1 MTMLHPGLRDSW
13 AEYEKTVG
21 AEAAEDVERF
31 KAAIYRER
39 FPHLFP
45 PPLFDGAFVA
55 ELTADAQ
62 SLLRLLYS
70 LPDRIFDGN
79 VAAWM
84 EFQGLPGDERDLLS
98 SLLSERNLL
107 VARQFA
113 RPDFLLTAEGPRLV
127 EVNVSAPL
135 GGLNTHDPYVRQF
148 RRSGY
153 HDHLLRAGFP
163 VSAPDMTSVWG
174 AALRQ
179 FARVR
184 PETGRPVLYEA
195 IANPEDINSGRT
207 AFEQLVGENGYDYAN
222 GLVQSLDVTD
232 AGVFLDGRRIHAIFT
247 MYTWKEAREFVPPAL
262 TRALADADA
271 AGLVD
276 FVAPPTYALFDHKS
290 NLELLS
296 SPEFAGFFS
305 EPERRLIRRYV
316 PETFRL
322 TAANAERVV
331 GEKDR
336 LVLKPASEYGGRG
349 ILFGDQMSPGEWAGA
364 VRAAVASGEGHVCQ
378 ERLAELWRYPG
389 PDGREYHVVLGPLV
403 FAGEYGGTLV
413 RWTDVESRN
422 LLINVRN
429 GAEAGALLS
438 A

>member
-1 MTMLHPGLRDSW
+1 MLHEGLRDSW
-13 AEYEKTVG
+13 AEYEKRVG

-31 KAAIYRER
+31 KAAIYREK

-45 PPLFDGAFVA
+45 PPIFADAFVA
-55 ELTADAQ
+55 ELTADVR
-62 SLLRLLYS
+62 SLLTLLYS
-70 LPDRIFDGN
+70 LPERIFGGD

-84 EFQGLPGDERDLLS
+84 EFQGLPDDERELLS
-98 SLLSERNLL
+98 GLLSERNLM

-113 RPDFLLTAEGPRLV
+113 RPDFLLTDDGPRLV
-127 EVNVSAPL
+127 EINVSPPL

-153 HDHLLRAGFP
+153 HDHLVRSGFP

-179 FARVR
+179 IARVR
-184 PETGRPVLYEA
+184 PETGRPLLYEA
-195 IANPEDINSGRT
+195 IANPKDINSGRT
-207 AFEQLVGENGYDYAN
+207 AFERLVGENGYDYAN
-222 GLVQSLDVTD
+222 GLVQDLEVTD
-232 AGVFLDGRRIHAIFT
+232 AGVFLAGRRIHAVFA
-247 MYTWKEAREFVPPAL
+247 MYTWQEVREFVPPTL

-276 FVAPPTYALFDHKS
+276 FLAPPTYALFDHKS

-322 TAANAERVV
+322 TAANTDRVL
-331 GEKDR
+331 GDKDR

-349 ILFGDQMSPGEWAGA
+349 ILFGDQMTPGEWSGA
-364 VRAAVASGEGHVCQ
+364 VHAAIASGAGYVCQ
-378 ERLAELWRYPG
+378 RRLARLWRYPG
-389 PDGREYHVVLGPLV
+389 PGGHEYHVVLGPLV
-403 FAGEYGGTLV
+403 FAGEYGGTFV
-413 RWTDVESRN
+413 RWTDVQRRN
-422 LLINVRN
+422 LLINVHN